1 MSFIEKSYIKNILR
15 SRPAQYRD
23 QINKKEYLLVDR
35 QEFGSNTAK
44 ASLKLNRYYEK
55 LDLNHYPQID
65 KFYKF
70 LSRFIKVKQNKILIT
85 EGCTGG
91 IKQIIE
97 GYTKQGQ
104 NIIVAYPTFILYSV
118 FTKVNNI
125 NLKKVE
131 YDKEFKLNA
140 NSYLDKIDKKTSII
154 FLTNPGAPN
163 DFVLPIKEIEKICIT
178 CKKKNIIVALDDAY
192 YPYYNLNLIPLIKRY
207 NNFIVLRTFSKYYG
221 LASLRV
227 GYIAAS
233 EKRIEY
239 LSKFRGGY
247 EINSPT
253 IDITQNIIKNK
264 KFFSKKYGDMKK
276 AKVFAMSELKKNNI
290 KIKSFGNA
298 NYLCVSVS
306 QNENVAKI
314 ANYLFKN
321 KIVVKYDLPSPF
333 KDCILF
339 TLTDI
344 KDVKKILKPLIYA
357 YNRANNWEIVQG
369 IT

>member
-1 MSFIEKSYIKNILR
+1 MSFIEKSYIKNLLR

-35 QEFGSNTAK
+35 QEFGFNTAK
-44 ASLKLNRYYEK
+44 ASLKLNKYYEK

-70 LSRFIKVKQNKILIT
+70 LSKFINVKLNKILVT

-97 GYTKQGQ
+97 GYTIKGN

-118 FTKVNNI
+118 FAKLSNI
-125 NLKKVE
+125 TLKKVE
-131 YDKEFKLNA
+131 YNKELKLNA

-163 DFVLPIKEIEKICIT
+163 DFVLPKKEIEKICIA

-192 YPYYNLNLIPLIKRY
+192 YPYYNLNLISLINKY

-227 GYIAAS
+227 GYIVAS
-233 EKRIEY
+233 EKKIEY

-253 IDITQNIIKNK
+253 IDITQDIIKNK
-264 KFFSKKYGDMKK
+264 KFFLKKQDDMEK
-276 AKVFAMSELKKNNI
+276 AKVFAMKELKKNYI
-290 KIKSFGNA
+290 KVKSFGNA

-314 ANYLFKN
+314 ANYLFKK
-321 KIVVKYDLPSPF
+321 KIVVKYNLPAPF

-344 KDVKKILKPLIYA
+344 EDVKKILKPLIYA
-357 YNRANNWEIVQG
+357 YNQANNWEIVQG